1 LCSFGKEETDMDSL
15 EGLPVFVRAAREG
28 SFSAAARALG
38 LTPSA
43 VSKQIGR
50 LEDQLAVRLFNR
62 TTRRLSLTEEG
73 AAFFERTSRILADLD
88 DAAASVSSL
97 RAEPRGRL
105 RVTMPT
111 AFGVIHLLPALP
123 GFLARHPEVTLELDL
138 NDRFVNMVEEGFD
151 IALRVGDLQ
160 DSSLIGRRLA
170 ANRRVLA
177 AAPGYLAGREAP
189 RGPEDLA
196 GHNCLIYT
204 YRAQR
209 NDWHLVDDAGNET
222 MVTVSGNLET
232 NNPMMLRA
240 SALAGLGVVL
250 LPLWI
255 IGPDIKAG
263 RLQVLLP
270 DYHWPDS
277 AIQAVYP
284 PGRHLSARV
293 RAFVDFLVEQFAE

>member
-1 LCSFGKEETDMDSL
+1 MDAI
-15 EGLPVFVRAAREG
+15 EGLPVFVRTVREG
-28 SFSAAARALG
+28 SFSAAARSLEV
-38 LTPSA
+38 TPSA
-43 VSKQIGR
+43 VSKQISR
-50 LEDQLAVRLFNR
+50 LEDRLAVRLFNR

-73 AAFFERTSRILADLD
+73 AAFYERASRILADLE
-88 DAAASVSSL
+88 DAAEAVSSL
-97 RAEPRGRL
+97 KAVPRGRL

-111 AFGVIHLLPALP
+111 AFGIIHLLPALP
-123 GFLARHPEVTLELDL
+123 GYTDRHPEVTLEIDL
-138 NDRFVNMVEEGFD
+138 NDRFVNMIEEGFD
-151 IALRVGDLQ
+151 LALRVGDLE

-177 AAPGYLAGREAP
+177 AAPRYLAGREAP
-189 RGPEDLA
+189 RVPSDLKD
-196 GHNCLIYT
+196 HNCLVYT

-209 NDWHLVDDAGNET
+209 HDWHLVDDAGRENV
-222 MVTVSGNLET
+222 VTVAGNLET

-240 SALAGLGVVL
+240 AALDGFGIVL

-263 RLQVLLP
+263 RLARLLP

-293 RAFVDFLVEQFAE
+293 RSFVDFLIERFAE

>member
-1 LCSFGKEETDMDSL
+1 MDAI
-15 EGLPVFVRAAREG
+15 EGLPVFVRAVREG
-28 SFSAAARALG
+28 SFSGAARALEI
-38 LTPSA
+38 TPSA

-50 LEDQLAVRLFNR
+50 LEDRLSVRLFNR

-73 AAFFERTSRILADLD
+73 AAFYERASRILADLE
-88 DAAASVSSL
+88 DAAEAVTSL
-97 RAEPRGRL
+97 KAVPRGRL
-105 RVTMPT
+105 RVTLPT
-111 AFGVIHLLPALP
+111 AFGILHLLPALP
-123 GFLARHPEVTLELDL
+123 DYMARHPEVILEIDL

-151 IALRVGDLQ
+151 LALRIGELE

-170 ANRRVLA
+170 ANRRVMA
-177 AAPGYLAGREAP
+177 AAPGYLERCGTPQKAG
-189 RGPEDLA
+189 DLSL
-196 GHNCLIYT
+196 HNCLVYT

-209 NDWHLVDDAGNET
+209 HDWHLVDDQGEDCI
-222 MVTVSGNLET
+222 VTVGGNLET

-240 SALAGLGVVL
+240 AALSGLGIVL

-263 RLQVLLP
+263 RLVQLLP

-277 AIQAVYP
+277 AIHAVYP

-293 RAFVDFLVEQFAE
+293 RSFADFLVERFSE

>member
-1 LCSFGKEETDMDSL
+1 MENL
-15 EGLPVFVRAAREG
+15 EGLPVFVRAVREG
-28 SFSAAARALG
+28 SFSSAARALG

-73 AAFFERTSRILADLD
+73 AAFYERASRILADLE
-88 DAAASVSSL
+88 DAAAAVSSL
-97 RAEPRGRL
+97 RGVARGRL

-123 GFLARHPEVTLELDL
+123 AFLTRHPEVILEIDL
-138 NDRFVNMVEEGFD
+138 NDRFVNMIEEGFD
-151 IALRVGDLQ
+151 LALRVGDLQ

-177 AAPGYLAGREAP
+177 AAPAYVEGRAAP
-189 RGPEDLA
+189 RSPAELA
-196 GHNCLIYT
+196 GHNCLVYT

-209 NDWHLVDDAGNET
+209 HDWHLVDAAGAET
-222 MVTVSGNLET
+222 VVTIGGNLET

-240 SALAGLGVVL
+240 AALAGLGIVL

-255 IGPDIKAG
+255 IGPDLKAG
-263 RLQVLLP
+263 RLQRLLA

>member
-1 LCSFGKEETDMDSL
+1 MDNL
-15 EGLPVFVRAAREG
+15 EGLPVFVRAVREG

-73 AAFFERTSRILADLD
+73 AAFYERTSRILADLD
-88 DAAASVSSL
+88 DAAAAVSSH
-97 RAEPRGRL
+97 RTVVRGRL
-105 RVTMPT
+105 RVTLPT
-111 AFGVIHLLPALP
+111 AFGILHLLPVLP
-123 GFLARHPEVTLELDL
+123 QFLARHPELTLEIDL
-138 NDRFVNMVEEGFD
+138 NDRFVNMIEEGFD
-151 IALRVGDLQ
+151 IALRVGDLE

-177 AAPGYLAGREAP
+177 AAPAYLAGRAAP
-189 RGPEDLA
+189 SRPEDLLQ
-196 GHNCLIYT
+196 HNCLVYT

-209 NDWHLVDDAGNET
+209 YDWHLIDDEGEEHT
-222 MVTVSGNLET
+222 ITVSGNLET
-232 NNPMMLRA
+232 NNPMMLHGA
-240 SALAGLGVVL
+240 ALDGHGIILS
-250 LPLWI
+250 PLWL

-263 RLQVLLP
+263 RLQHVLP
-270 DYHWPDS
+270 AYHWPDS

-293 RAFVDFLVEQFAE
+293 RSFVDFLVEQFAE

>member
-1 LCSFGKEETDMDSL
+1 MGVVENL
-15 EGLPVFVRAAREG
+15 EGLPVFVRAVREG
-28 SFSAAARALG
+28 SFSAAARVLG

-62 TTRRLSLTEEG
+62 TTRRLGLTEEG
-73 AAFFERTSRILADLD
+73 AAFYERASRILADLE
-88 DAAASVSSL
+88 DAAAAVSSL
-97 RAEPRGRL
+97 QGVARGRL

-123 GFLARHPEVTLELDL
+123 DFLERHPEVTLEIDL
-138 NDRFVNMVEEGFD
+138 NDRIVNMIEEGFD
-151 IALRVGDLQ
+151 LALRVGDLE

-177 AAPGYLAGREAP
+177 AAPDYLANHAP
-189 RGPEDLA
+189 PQRPEDLA
-196 GHNCLIYT
+196 SHNCLIYT

-209 NDWHLVDDAGNET
+209 HDWHLVDAAGEES
-222 MVTVSGNLET
+222 VFTVAGNLET

-240 SALAGLGVVL
+240 AALAGLGVVL

-255 IGPDIKAG
+255 IGPDLKAG
-263 RLQVLLP
+263 RLQRLLP

-293 RAFVDFLVEQFAE
+293 RAFLDFLVERFAE

>member
-1 LCSFGKEETDMDSL
+1 MENL
-15 EGLPVFVRAAREG
+15 EGLPIFVRAVREG

-73 AAFFERTSRILADLD
+73 AAFYERTSRILTDLE
-88 DAAASVSSL
+88 DAAAAVSSL
-97 RAEPRGRL
+97 RGVARGRL
-105 RVTMPT
+105 RVTMPI
-111 AFGVIHLLPALP
+111 AYGVTHLLPKLP
-123 GFLARHPEVTLELDL
+123 DFLARHPEMTLEIDL
-138 NDRFVNMVEEGFD
+138 NDRIVNMIEEGFD
-151 IALRVGDLQ
+151 VAVRVGELQ

-177 AAPGYLAGREAP
+177 AAPAYLAGRAAP
-189 RGPEDLA
+189 QDPQGLA

-209 NDWHLVDDAGNET
+209 HDWHLVDAAGAET
-222 MVTVSGNLET
+222 VVTIAGSIET
-232 NNPMMLRA
+232 NNSMMLRA
-240 SALAGLGVVL
+240 AALAGLGVVL

-255 IGPDIKAG
+255 IGPDLKAG
-263 RLQVLLP
+263 RLQRLLP

-277 AIQAVYP
+277 AIHVVYP

>member
-1 LCSFGKEETDMDSL
+1 MDAI
-15 EGLPVFVRAAREG
+15 EGLPVFVRTVREG
-28 SFSAAARALG
+28 SFSAAARALE

-43 VSKQIGR
+43 VSKQISR
-50 LEDQLAVRLFNR
+50 LEDRLAARLFNR

-73 AAFFERTSRILADLD
+73 AAFYERASRILADLE
-88 DAAASVSSL
+88 DAAEAVSSL
-97 RAEPRGRL
+97 KAVPRGRL

-111 AFGVIHLLPALP
+111 AYGIIHLLPALP
-123 GFLARHPEVTLELDL
+123 DYTTRHPEVTLEIDL
-138 NDRFVNMVEEGFD
+138 NDRFVNMIEEGFD
-151 IALRVGDLQ
+151 LALRVGDLE

-177 AAPGYLAGREAP
+177 AAPRYLAGRQPP
-189 RGPEDLA
+189 REPADLQD
-196 GHNCLIYT
+196 HNCLVYT

-209 NDWHLVDDAGNET
+209 HDWHLVDDAGRESV
-222 MVTVSGNLET
+222 VTVAGNLET

-240 SALAGLGVVL
+240 AALDGFGIAL

-263 RLQVLLP
+263 RLVHVLP

-293 RAFVDFLVEQFAE
+293 RSFVDFLVERFAE

>member
-1 LCSFGKEETDMDSL
+1 
-15 EGLPVFVRAAREG
+15 VRTVREG
-28 SFSAAARALG
+28 SFSAAARALE

-50 LEDQLAVRLFNR
+50 LEDRLTVRLFNR

-73 AAFFERTSRILADLD
+73 AAFYERAGRILADLE
-88 DAAASVSSL
+88 DAAEAVSSL
-97 RAEPRGRL
+97 KTVPRGRL

-123 GFLARHPEVTLELDL
+123 DFLARHPEMTLEIDL
-138 NDRFVNMVEEGFD
+138 NDRFVNMIEEGFD
-151 IALRVGDLQ
+151 LALRIGDME

-177 AAPGYLAGREAP
+177 AAPGYLAGRAALE
-189 RGPEDLA
+189 RPEDLA
-196 GHNCLIYT
+196 AHNCLIYT
-204 YRAQR
+204 YRPQR
-209 NDWHLVDDAGNET
+209 HDWHLVDAAGQERV
-222 MVTVSGNLET
+222 VTVTGNLET

-240 SALAGLGVVL
+240 AALSGLGITL

-263 RLQVLLP
+263 RLRHVLP
-270 DYHWPDS
+270 DYQWPDS
-277 AIQAVYP
+277 AIHAVYP
-284 PGRHLSARV
+284 PGRHLSAKV
-293 RAFVDFLVEQFAE
+293 RSFVDFLVEQFAE

>member
-1 LCSFGKEETDMDSL
+1 MDSL
-15 EGLPVFVRAAREG
+15 EGLPVFVRAVREG
-28 SFSAAARALG
+28 SFSAAARVLG

-50 LEDQLAVRLFNR
+50 LEDQLSVRLFNR

-73 AAFFERTSRILADLD
+73 AAFFERASRILSDLE
-88 DAAASVSSL
+88 DAAAAVSSL
-97 RAEPRGRL
+97 HTVARGRL

-123 GFLARHPEVTLELDL
+123 AYLARHPAVTLEIDL

-151 IALRVGDLQ
+151 LALRVGDLE

-170 ANRRVLA
+170 ANRRVMA
-177 AAPGYLAGREAP
+177 AAPSYLAGRAAP
-189 RGPEDLA
+189 RQPDDLA
-196 GHNCLIYT
+196 EHNCLIYT
-204 YRAQR
+204 YRPQR
-209 NDWHLVDDAGNET
+209 NDWRLVDAAGEER
-222 MVTVSGNLET
+222 VITVAGNLET

-240 SALAGLGVVL
+240 AALAGLGIVL

-263 RLQVLLP
+263 RLQRVLP
-270 DYHWPDS
+270 DCHWPDS

-293 RAFVDFLVEQFAE
+293 RSFVDFLVEQFAE

>member
-1 LCSFGKEETDMDSL
+1 MNNL
-15 EGLPVFVRAAREG
+15 EGLPVFVRAVREG
-28 SFSAAARALG
+28 SFSAAARVLG

-73 AAFFERTSRILADLD
+73 AAFYERTSRILADLD
-88 DAAASVSSL
+88 DAAAAVSSL
-97 RAEPRGRL
+97 QSVARGRL

-123 GFLARHPEVTLELDL
+123 AFLARHPEVILDIDL
-138 NDRFVNMVEEGFD
+138 NDRFVNMIEEGFD
-151 IALRVGDLQ
+151 LALRIGDLQ

-177 AAPGYLAGREAP
+177 AAPAYLTGHAAP
-189 RGPEDLA
+189 QHPRDLA
-196 GHNCLIYT
+196 RHNCLIYT
-204 YRAQR
+204 YRNQR
-209 NDWHLVDDAGNET
+209 YDWHLVDAEGAET
-222 MVTVSGNLET
+222 IVTIGGNLET

-240 SALAGLGVVL
+240 GALAGLGVVL

-263 RLQVLLP
+263 RLQRLLP

-284 PGRHLSARV
+284 PGRHLAARV
-293 RAFVDFLVEQFAE
+293 RTFVDFLVEQFAE